1 MTFGEPM
8 SSKVGNAVFV
18 FNAWDVFGNQY
29 TCLYKDGTHRVYLVE
44 GEEMT
49 ELCTG
54 TYAQCADFVDETLL
68 VAKESIW

>member
-1 MTFGEPM
+1 MISGTIMRDEEGC
-8 SSKVGNAVFV
+8 AVFM

-29 TCLYKDGTHRVYLVE
+29 TCLYKDGTNRVYLVE
-44 GEEMT
+44 GEEAI
-49 ELCTG
+49 EVFSG